1 MARRITFLPCVDPTA
16 IQQAEAIL
24 EELRRRPMGVTKLMV
39 VWPIHHGQG
48 GWFLVS
54 R

>member
-1 MARRITFLPCVDPTA
+1 MVGPVTLLLRVDLAA

-24 EELRRRPMGVTKLMV
+24 EELRRRPIGVTKLMV

-48 GWFLVS
+48 GWFLAS

>member
-1 MARRITFLPCVDPTA
+1 MVRRITFLPRVDPA
-16 IQQAEAIL
+16 SIQQAEAIL
-24 EELRRRPMGVTKLMV
+24 EELRRRPMSVIKLMA

-48 GWFLVS
+48 GWFLGS